1 MTALAWRA
9 PARASVCG
17 PSGWVPVERLEVVR
31 PGGQAYVRVEST
43 PVGAD
48 ADLEALVAAT
58 DHFPGA
64 VDGGLATTVV
74 LGAPGQSRTMT
85 WSENGCAMS
94 ATIRYGLHDGRF
106 VVLTSV
112 LPDGNAATAAEAE
125 AILGSVRFVTP
136 AAGAPEV
143 LPVRENDRADWTTV
157 TRLWQ
162 GNGTVSRSQT
172 YTITSEEAFGAA
184 QHFGVTL
191 LPGSDPSVLDGLD
204 PAARDAVTSA
214 SWRSLVARGA
224 DTDPCLREALELAA
238 SHDLLVVLAAD
249 DALAW
254 FAARPQ
260 RMVVIS
266 RGTRPHELEL
276 AVHGTG
282 ELATRILAATA
293 RSRGSVRLR
302 SAYRVAGAVTG
313 AEAGWHQTDPSGP
326 TAHPR
331 RTTADGSDL
340 STDDIRRLL
349 GTLLPAGAH

>member
-1 MTALAWRA
+1 MTTLAWRA

-64 VDGGLATTVV
+64 VDGGLAPTVV
-74 LGAPGQSRTMT
+74 LGGPGRTRT
-85 WSENGCAMS
+85 LSWSEDGRAMCA
-94 ATIRYGLHDGRF
+94 TVRYGLHEGRF

-112 LPDGNAATAAEAE
+112 TPDGNPDTAAEAE
-125 AILGSVRFVTP
+125 AILASVRFARP
-136 AAGAPEV
+136 ATGRREA
-143 LPVRENDRADWTTV
+143 LPLRETDQAHWATV
-157 TRLWQ
+157 ARLWQ
-162 GNGTVSRSQT
+162 GSGTLSRSQT
-172 YTITSEEAFGAA
+172 HTITSEEAFGAA

-191 LPGSDPSVLDGLD
+191 LPGADPSVLDGLD

-224 DTDPCLREALELAA
+224 DTDTGLREALELAA

-249 DALAW
+249 DAVAW

-260 RMVVIS
+260 RMVVVA
-266 RGTRPHELEL
+266 RGARPHELEL
-276 AVHGTG
+276 AVHQTG
-282 ELATRILAATA
+282 ELAHRVLAATA
-293 RSRGSVRLR
+293 SSRGPVRLR
-302 SAYRVAGAVTG
+302 SAYRADGAVTG
-313 AEAGWHQTDPSGP
+313 AEVGWHQADPFGP

-331 RTTADGSDL
+331 RTTADGSEL
-340 STDDIRRLL
+340 SADDIRRLL